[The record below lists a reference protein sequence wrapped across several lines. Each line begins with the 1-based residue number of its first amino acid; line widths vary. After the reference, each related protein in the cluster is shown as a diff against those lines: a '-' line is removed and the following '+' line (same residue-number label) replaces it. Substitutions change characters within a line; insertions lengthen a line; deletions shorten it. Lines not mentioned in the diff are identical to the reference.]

1 MGPRGQLT
9 FAEQLTDKKLY
20 EDNRRRRKG
29 IKMLNTCD
37 VKEFL
42 LYVVT
47 KNVPLSDTICRKH
60 SIRSKKYLQ
69 RTEFYNT
76 SLLVKAILEDVP
88 TSKIVELIN
97 YAKIHKINGLLPN
110 DNDNYSPFIKIKEV
124 VVIDPST
131 NSLVGAQGIRGMR
144 GAIGPGDDGY
154 GYSYCG
160 SPPGYRQFLHDPI
173 SFIQSLFI
181 HYDKEL
187 PKLVLDIVPEY
198 KKYLTRAFEIF
209 LICDDIREVKK
220 MYEYDSSFIPAYS
233 YDFSKKYLKNNYS
246 FIDNK
251 EINENKYEY
260 DEALKNIWA

>member
-20 EDNRRRRKG
+20 EDNKRRRKG
-29 IKMLNTCD
+29 IKMLNICD

-47 KNVPLSDTICRKH
+47 KNVPLSNSICRKH

-88 TSKIVELIN
+88 TNKIVELIN
-97 YAKIHKINGLLPN
+97 YGKIHKINGLLPN
-110 DNDNYSPFIKIKEV
+110 DNDNFNPFIKIKDTT
-124 VVIDPST
+124 IINNP
-131 NSLVGAQGIRGMR
+131 NQGIKGIRGE
-144 GAIGPGDDGY
+144 IGPGDDGY

-173 SFIQSLFI
+173 SFVQSLFI

-187 PKLVLDIVPEY
+187 PKLVFEIVPEY
-198 KKYLTRAFEIF
+198 KKYLVRVFEIF
-209 LICDDIREVKK
+209 LICDDVREVKK
-220 MYEYDSSFIPAYS
+220 MYEYDNSFVPAYS

-246 FIDNK
+246 FVDNK
-251 EINENKYEY
+251 EINDNKYEY
-260 DEALKNIWA
+260 NEGLKDIWA